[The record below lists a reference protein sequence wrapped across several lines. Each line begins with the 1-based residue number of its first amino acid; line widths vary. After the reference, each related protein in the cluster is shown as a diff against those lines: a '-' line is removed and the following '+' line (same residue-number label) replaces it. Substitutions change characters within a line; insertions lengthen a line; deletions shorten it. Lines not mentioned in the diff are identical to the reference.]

1 MAEQVIVSEWPTH
14 SCRMT
19 LPRAAAVRPLRYTP
33 TKPFG
38 RDIELSV
45 VMPCLNEADTL
56 ATCIEKAKRAVT
68 EAGIETEIIIAD
80 NGSTDGSQEIAERH
94 GARVVP
100 VTNRGYGAALMGGI
114 GASRGRYIIMGDAD
128 DSYDFGEIPRFVA
141 KLREGFELVQ
151 GCRLPTGGGTV
162 APGAMPVLHRW
173 WGNPMFSAMARL
185 WFRAPIH
192 DIHCGMRGFT
202 RDLFQRLEQ
211 RCSGMEF
218 ASEMIIK
225 ATFKQARI
233 AEVPITLH
241 QDGRTSHPPHLKTFR
256 DGWRHLRFMLLYSPR
271 WLFLIPGSLLILAG
285 LTAYGL
291 AFPNVPLGHIKLDVH
306 TILVGSLAV
315 LCGYQAILFAIFA
328 KIFAISEG
336 LLPDDTRIARL
347 GKYVQLEHGVA
358 GGAIMFLA
366 GLILIAVAFKEWSAV
381 GFGALDYSHTMRLVI
396 PGVTLAAIGFQTIL
410 SSFFMSVLAIKRS

>member
-1 MAEQVIVSEWPTH
+1 
-14 SCRMT
+14 MT
-19 LPRAAAVRPLRYTP
+19 LSTAARPLRYTP

-38 RDIELSV
+38 REIELSV

-68 EAGIETEIIIAD
+68 EAGIEAEIIVAD
-80 NGSTDGSQEIAERH
+80 NGSTDGSREIAERH

-100 VTNRGYGAALMGGI
+100 VTDRGYGAALMGGF
-114 GASRGRYIIMGDAD
+114 AAARGRYIIMGDAD

-141 KLREGFELVQ
+141 KLREGYELVQ

-202 RDLFQRLEQ
+202 RELFQNLGQ

-225 ATFKQARI
+225 ATFKNARI

-241 QDGRTSHPPHLKTFR
+241 VDGRTSHPPHLKTFR

-291 AFPNVPLGHIKLDVH
+291 AMPSVPLGHIRLDVH

-358 GGAIMFLA
+358 GGAITFLA
-366 GLILIAVAFKEWSAV
+366 GMILIALAFKEWSAV
-381 GFGALDYSHTMRLVI
+381 GFGPLDYSHTMRLVI

-410 SSFFMSVLAIKRS
+410 SSFFMSVLAIKRG

>member
-1 MAEQVIVSEWPTH
+1 MTH
-14 SCRMT
+14 T
-19 LPRAAAVRPLRYTP
+19 AALRPVRYTP
-33 TKPFG
+33 TRPFG
-38 RDIELSV
+38 REIELSV

-56 ATCIEKAKRAVT
+56 ATCIEKAKA
-68 EAGIETEIIIAD
+68 AIAQNGIEAEIIVAD

-100 VTNRGYGAALMGGI
+100 VAARGYGAALMGGI
-114 GASRGRYIIMGDAD
+114 NAARGRYIIMGDAD
-128 DSYDFGEIPRFVA
+128 DSYDFAEIPRFVA
-141 KLREGFELVQ
+141 KLREGYELVQ
-151 GCRLPTGGGTV
+151 GCRLPSGGGTV
-162 APGAMPVLHRW
+162 APGAMRVLHRW

-202 RDLFQRLEQ
+202 RDLFQQLEQ

-225 ATFKQARI
+225 ATFRGARI
-233 AEVPITLH
+233 TEVPITLH
-241 QDGRTSHPPHLKTFR
+241 PDGRTAHPPHLKTFR

-271 WLFLIPGSLLILAG
+271 WLFLIPGALLITAG
-285 LTAYGL
+285 LAAYGL
-291 AFPNVPLGHIKLDVH
+291 AMPSIPLGRIRLDVH
-306 TILVGSLAV
+306 TILVGSLAI

-328 KIFAISEG
+328 KIFAIAEG

-347 GKYVQLEHGVA
+347 GKHVQLEHGVA
-358 GGAIMFLA
+358 GGGIAFLA
-366 GLILIAVAFKEWSAV
+366 GMILIVLAFQEWSAV
-381 GFGALDYSHTMRLVI
+381 GFGALDYSHTMRHVI

>member
-1 MAEQVIVSEWPTH
+1 
-14 SCRMT
+14 MT
-19 LPRAAAVRPLRYTP
+19 LKTPSAVRPIRYTP
-33 TKPFG
+33 TRPLG
-38 RDIELSV
+38 REIELSV
-45 VMPCLNEADTL
+45 VMPCLNEADTI
-56 ATCIEKAKRAVT
+56 AICIEKAKQAIN
-68 EAGIETEIIIAD
+68 AHGLSAEIIVAD
-80 NGSTDGSQEIAERH
+80 NGSTDGSQEIAERL

-100 VTNRGYGAALMGGI
+100 VTTRGYGAALMGGI
-114 GASRGRYIIMGDAD
+114 NAARGRYVIMGDAD
-128 DSYDFGEIPRFVA
+128 DSYDWGEIPRFVA

-151 GCRLPTGGGTV
+151 GCRLPSGGGTV
-162 APGAMPVLHRW
+162 APGAMRVLHRW

-202 RDLFQRLEQ
+202 RELFDKLEQ
-211 RCSGMEF
+211 RCTGMEF

-225 ATFKQARI
+225 ATFRQARI

-241 QDGRTSHPPHLKTFR
+241 PDGRTAHPPHLKTFR

-271 WLFLIPGSLLILAG
+271 WLFLIPGALLILAG

-291 AFPNVPLGHIKLDVH
+291 AMPSVPLGRVRLDVH
-306 TILVGSLAV
+306 TILVGSLAI

-336 LLPDDTRIARL
+336 LLPNDTRIARL
-347 GKYVQLEHGVA
+347 AQHVQLEHGVA
-358 GGAIMFLA
+358 GGGITFLA
-366 GLILIAVAFKEWSAV
+366 GLILIIVAFQEWQAV
-381 GFGALDYSHTMRLVI
+381 SFGALNYSHTMRLVI
-396 PGVTLAAIGFQTIL
+396 PGVTLGAIGFQTVL

>member
-1 MAEQVIVSEWPTH
+1 
-14 SCRMT
+14 MT
-19 LPRAAAVRPLRYTP
+19 PSTAVRPLRYTP

-38 RDIELSV
+38 REIELSV

-80 NGSTDGSQEIAERH
+80 NGSTDGSREIAERH

-100 VTNRGYGAALMGGI
+100 VTDRGYGAALMGGI
-114 GASRGRYIIMGDAD
+114 AAARGRYVIMGDAD

-141 KLREGFELVQ
+141 KLREGYELVQ
-151 GCRLPTGGGTV
+151 GCRLPNGGGTV
-162 APGAMPVLHRW
+162 APGAMPILHRW

-202 RDLFQRLEQ
+202 RDLFQRLGQ

-291 AFPNVPLGHIKLDVH
+291 AFPNVPLGSRRCERATK
-306 TILVGSLAV
+306 SRRPA
-315 LCGYQAILFAIFA
+315 C
-328 KIFAISEG
+328 
-336 LLPDDTRIARL
+336 R
-347 GKYVQLEHGVA
+347 
-358 GGAIMFLA
+358 
-366 GLILIAVAFKEWSAV
+366 
-381 GFGALDYSHTMRLVI
+381 
-396 PGVTLAAIGFQTIL
+396 
-410 SSFFMSVLAIKRS
+410 

>member
-1 MAEQVIVSEWPTH
+1 
-14 SCRMT
+14 MT
-19 LPRAAAVRPLRYTP
+19 PSTAARPIRYTP
-33 TKPFG
+33 SRPFG
-38 RDIELSV
+38 REIELSV

-56 ATCIEKAKRAVT
+56 ATCIDKAKKAISD
-68 EAGIETEIIIAD
+68 AGIDAEIIVAD

-100 VTNRGYGAALMGGI
+100 VTDRGYGAALMGGI
-114 GASRGRYIIMGDAD
+114 NAARGRYVIMGDAD
-128 DSYDFGEIPRFVA
+128 DSYDFAEIPRFVA
-141 KLREGFELVQ
+141 KLREGYELVQ
-151 GCRLPTGGGTV
+151 GCRLPSGGGTV
-162 APGAMPVLHRW
+162 APGAMRVLHRW

-202 RDLFQRLEQ
+202 RELFVKLEQ

-225 ATFKQARI
+225 ASFRGARI

-241 QDGRTSHPPHLKTFR
+241 PDGRTAHPPHLRTFR

-271 WLFLIPGSLLILAG
+271 WLFLIPGALLILAG

-291 AFPNVPLGHIKLDVH
+291 AMPSVPLGRVRLDVH
-306 TILVGSLAV
+306 TILVGSLAI
-315 LCGYQAILFAIFA
+315 LCGYQAILFAVFA

-336 LLPDDTRIARL
+336 LLPDDTRIAKL
-347 GKYVQLEHGVA
+347 GRHVQLEHGVA
-358 GGAIMFLA
+358 GGAIAFLA
-366 GLILIAVAFKEWSAV
+366 GLIFIAVAFQEWSAV
-381 GFGALDYSHTMRLVI
+381 NFGALDYSRTMRLVI

>member
-1 MAEQVIVSEWPTH
+1 
-14 SCRMT
+14 MT
-19 LPRAAAVRPLRYTP
+19 LSTAVRPLRYTP

-38 RDIELSV
+38 REIELSV

-80 NGSTDGSQEIAERH
+80 NGSTDGSREIAERH

-100 VTNRGYGAALMGGI
+100 VTDRGYGAALMGGI
-114 GASRGRYIIMGDAD
+114 GAARGRYIIMGDAD

-141 KLREGFELVQ
+141 KLREGYELVQ
-151 GCRLPTGGGTV
+151 GCRLPNGGGTV
-162 APGAMPVLHRW
+162 APGAMPILHRW

-202 RDLFQRLEQ
+202 RDLFQRLGQ

-358 GGAIMFLA
+358 GGAITFLA
-366 GLILIAVAFKEWSAV
+366 GLILIGVAFKEWSAV

>member
-1 MAEQVIVSEWPTH
+1 
-14 SCRMT
+14 MT
-19 LPRAAAVRPLRYTP
+19 LSAAVRPVRYTP
-33 TKPFG
+33 TRPFG
-38 RDIELSV
+38 REIELSV

-56 ATCIEKAKRAVT
+56 ATCITKAKRAIT
-68 EAGIETEIIIAD
+68 EAGIEAEIIVAD

-114 GASRGRYIIMGDAD
+114 SAARGRYVIMGDAD
-128 DSYDFGEIPRFVA
+128 DSYDFAEIPRFMA
-141 KLREGFELVQ
+141 KLREGYELVQ
-151 GCRLPTGGGTV
+151 GCRLPSGGGTV
-162 APGAMPVLHRW
+162 VSGAMRPLHRW

-225 ATFKQARI
+225 ATFSGARI

-241 QDGRTSHPPHLKTFR
+241 PDGRQAHPPHLKTFR

-271 WLFLIPGSLLILAG
+271 WLFLIPGALLILAG
-285 LTAYGL
+285 LAAYAVAMPSLSIGGVR
-291 AFPNVPLGHIKLDVH
+291 PDVH

-328 KIFAISEG
+328 KIFAIAEG

-347 GKYVQLEHGVA
+347 GKHVQLEHGVA
-358 GGAIMFLA
+358 GGLIAFLA
-366 GLILIAVAFKEWSAV
+366 GLIFIGVVVRDWSAAD
-381 GFGALDYSHTMRLVI
+381 FGALDYRYTMRLVI

-410 SSFFMSVLAIKRS
+410 SSFFMSVLAIKRT